1 MYIVAI
7 FTNWCVIQWVTSLF
21 GLVFRWDQT
30 SDSRPNLIQKVKWRF
45 WIGLSQSLSEN
56 FRWVFHWVRTLD
68 SAIRSAK
75 VNVHNSVLVQFTL
88 HAVDSLIPQGL
99 TIAERKLTS
108 LFSLTLFVNK
118 HGDDRLRALIKKRIG
133 CDFALDMALAVRL
146 SKRPKFIQ
154 LVTECSQWR
163 FVEIAARGQ
172 QEKQSKQTIY

>member
-1 MYIVAI
+1 
-7 FTNWCVIQWVTSLF
+7 
-21 GLVFRWDQT
+21 
-30 SDSRPNLIQKVKWRF
+30 
-45 WIGLSQSLSEN
+45 
-56 FRWVFHWVRTLD
+56 LD

-118 HGDDRLRALIKKRIG
+118 HGDDRLRALIKKQIG
-133 CDFALDMALAVRL
+133 CDLAEDMVLAVRL

-163 FVEIAARGQ
+163 FVEMAARGQ